1 MSLAQYKT
9 IDLTIFAAIV
19 TALEIITRL
28 ALNFSPGEIFS
39 FSSTLAVTLIVFVR
53 WGKWGLIH
61 AVLGGL
67 AYTLINQADTKT
79 IAIYCIGNLG
89 ISLALLVLKK
99 FPHDKIRQS
108 LDLRVLYC
116 LVGFLGMCIAR
127 TVMAFILEGSISI
140 VDYFIRYFSVDALNG
155 VITVIVISIAAK
167 QDGVLE
173 DQLSYLYRISEEEG

>member
-1 MSLAQYKT
+1 MSLARYKT

-19 TALEIITRL
+19 TVLEIVASV
-28 ALNFSPGEIFS
+28 ALKFSPGEIFS

-61 AVLGGL
+61 SVLGGL
-67 AYTLINQADTKT
+67 AYTLINKADYKT
-79 IAIYCIGNLG
+79 IIIYCIGNLG

-99 FPHDKIRQS
+99 FPHDKIRPS
-108 LDLRVLYC
+108 LDLRILYC
-116 LVGFLGMCIAR
+116 AAGFLGMCLAR
-127 TVMAFILEGSISI
+127 TVLAFILEGSVSLL
-140 VDYFIRYFSVDALNG
+140 DYFIRYISVDALNG

-173 DQLSYLYRISEEEG
+173 DQLCYLYRISEEEG

>member
-1 MSLAQYKT
+1 MSLARYKT

-19 TALEIITRL
+19 TALEIIACL

-53 WGKWGLIH
+53 WGCWGLIH
-61 AVLGGL
+61 SVLGGL
-67 AYTLINQADTKT
+67 AYTLINKTDFKT

-89 ISLALLVLKK
+89 IALALLVLKK
-99 FPHDKIRQS
+99 FPHDRIRQS
-108 LDLRVLYC
+108 LDIRILYC
-116 LVGFLGMCIAR
+116 AAGFLGMCIAR
-127 TVMAFILEGSISI
+127 TVMAFLLEGAIPLF
-140 VDYFIRYFSVDALNG
+140 DYFLRYISADALNG

-173 DQLSYLYRISEEEG
+173 DQLCYLHRISEEEG